1 MLNSNVIHEAAGILS
16 AVPYFAGLDAAMLET
31 IARSATRRDFDS
43 GQIIFLEGEVCTGLH
58 IVQEGWLKA
67 VKLSLSGREQVL
79 RFLGPGETFSE
90 ISVLAAAPNNPAT
103 VIALE
108 PSSVLIVPRDMMIQ
122 LLDEHSGLA
131 RIIIQ
136 NLAGRV
142 MHLVSLVEDLSLRSV
157 EARVARTLL
166 ENASGGVLQRRR
178 WATQAEMAARLGTVP
193 DVISRVLRG
202 LVEEGIIQIERREIR
217 ILDPQ
222 KLEAKAMDSKA

>member
-1 MLNSNVIHEAAGILS
+1 MSSNVTPNALKILRT
-16 AVPYFAGLDAAMLET
+16 VPYFTNLDQPTLEA
-31 IARSATRRDFDS
+31 IAQASTKHKYNS
-43 GQIIFLEGEVCTGLH
+43 GQIVFLEGEACTGLH

-103 VIALE
+103 VITLE
-108 PSSVLIVPRDMMIQ
+108 PSSVLIVPRDMMLQ

-136 NLAGRV
+136 NLANRV
-142 MHLVSLVEDLSLRSV
+142 MHLVNLIEDLSLRSV
-157 EARVARTLL
+157 EARLARVLL
-166 ENASGGVLQRRR
+166 ENAFDGVLHRQR
-178 WATQAEMAARLGTVP
+178 WATQSEMAARLGTVP
-193 DVISRVLRG
+193 DVLSRVLRG

-222 KLEAKAMDSKA
+222 ALEAKAMASKA